1 MNANERIR
9 PEPVRLPDTH
19 RQDRVLEPRRFWV
32 RRSRLL
38 IGSTVAAALLVAMV
52 LVVVRFSRAQ
62 QSADRSVLTISR
74 VERGSFVRDVLADG
88 QVVAAVSPTLYA
100 ASAGSVALKVH
111 AGDTVDK
118 DQVVAEIDSPDLA
131 ARVVQ
136 EDATLVGL
144 RIDYQRAG
152 LDAKG
157 KLSQLREA
165 FAQAQIDQKT
175 AQREVDR
182 SSKAYEFGSYP
193 ELQVLRATDML
204 EKARFA
210 YEQAKRNFEAQPE
223 QNRFDID
230 SKKALLDRQQYLVTD
245 LRRQV
250 DALQIRSPVTGKI
263 GQVLIEDRA
272 SVTRD
277 APLLSVVDLSA
288 LEVEIKVP
296 ESLARDLSDGMTA
309 DLTGDGR
316 HWTGT
321 VSGVSPQVVNG
332 EVIARVRFGEQKP
345 EGLRQRQRLSVRIF
359 IERRDNVLMVDR
371 GSFLDQDGGGFV
383 YVVNADVAERRPVRL
398 GASGVQKVEILS
410 GLAEGTQ
417 IVGSGTDAFRGAER
431 VILTH

>member
-9 PEPVRLPDTH
+9 VEPVMLPDT
-19 RQDRVLEPRRFWV
+19 RQQDRVLAPRRFSA

-38 IGSTVAAALLVAMV
+38 IGITIAAVLLVAMV
-52 LVVVRFSRAQ
+52 LAVLRFSRAQ
-62 QSADRSVLTISR
+62 QSADRSLLTIST

-111 AGDTVDK
+111 AGDVVNV

-152 LDAKG
+152 LDAKS
-157 KLSQLREA
+157 KLSQLSEA
-165 FAQAQIDQKT
+165 YAQAQIDQKT

-193 ELQVLRATDML
+193 ELQVLRATDLL
-204 EKARFA
+204 EKSRFA
-210 YEQAKRNFEAQPE
+210 YEQAKRNFQAQPE

-250 DALQIRSPVTGKI
+250 DALKIRSPVTGRV

-272 SVTRD
+272 SVIRD

-296 ESLARDLSDGMTA
+296 ESLARDLADGMSA

-316 HWTGT
+316 RWTGT

-359 IERRDNVLMVDR
+359 IEKRDNVLMVDR

-410 GLAEGTQ
+410 GLVEGAR

-431 VILTH
+431 VVLTH